1 MYVGVCFLRDSGWTG
16 AVANIALNLSSD
28 TSYPTSKANRTTT

>member
-16 AVANIALNLSSD
+16 VVANIALNLSSE
-28 TSYPTSKANRTTT
+28 TSYPMSNANRTIT